1 MERIRQDLK
10 KEKGI
15 DASIQQVRAA
25 VYVLVKRKKSTG
37 TTKPSTTQKRLK
49 RNYRHT
55 LSHLV
60 VHWTQRF
67 QTNYLPQ
74 TSLR

>member
-37 TTKPSTTQKRLK
+37 TTKPSTTQKTSEKKLPPYAKSLGRPLD
-49 RNYRHT
+49 T
-55 LSHLV
+55 
-60 VHWTQRF
+60 TI

-74 TSLR
+74 INLK